1 MKLVAIL
8 RVKDE
13 ILCIKECLSKLSSLA
28 DEIVILDNDSTD
40 GTLETFS
47 EFPKIVKILH
57 TEGYHEGRDMCLLLE
72 EAKKRNPDWMLWI
85 DGDEI
90 FEKHF
95 TRSVI
100 DGYMKSKYNQIKF
113 KLCHFWL
120 SKEYFRLD
128 AFFFS
133 YTMGPQRSMWRNLP
147 SAYFSSRKMHHGDI
161 RGISGNAYISPYR
174 IKHFG
179 CIDRKKMQEK
189 YERYVAVD
197 DTNER
202 TYKWLDPNAKVIKI
216 KFVEFK
222 NKLTNKIYIL
232 IYKYIT
238 DLIHQFILLKRFLV
252 RKLL

>member
-1 MKLVAIL
+1 MKLTAVL

-13 ILCIKECLSKLSSLA
+13 ILCIKECLSKLSTLT
-28 DEIVILDNDSTD
+28 DEIIVLDNGSTD
-40 GTLETFS
+40 GTLEAIG
-47 EFPKIVKILH
+47 EFNKVVKIIH
-57 TEGYHEGRDMCLLLE
+57 TEGYHEGRDMCFLLE
-72 EAKKRNPDWMLWI
+72 EAKKRNPDWILWM
-85 DGDEI
+85 DGDEV
-90 FEKHF
+90 FEQNF
-95 TRSVI
+95 TRSAI
-100 DGYMKSKYNQIKF
+100 DEYMKSKYSKILF

-128 AFFFS
+128 SFFFS
-133 YTMGPQRSMWRNLP
+133 YTMGPQRSMWRNVP
-147 SAYFSSRKMHHGDI
+147 SAYFSSKKMHHGDI
-161 RGISGNAYISPYR
+161 RGIIGKTYISPYR

-179 CIDRKKMQEK
+179 CIDRKKMREK

-202 TYKWLDPNAKVIKI
+202 TYKLLNPDAKVVKI

-238 DLIHQFILLKRFLV
+238 DLIHQLILIKRFLV
-252 RKLL
+252 RKIL